1 MGPWKSRV
9 GGFAFEI
16 EKLDE
21 GMSGW
26 NAGGGSELVAVWM
39 EGESKNTAGKGVGFL
54 VTAPLVLEVPGG
66 GGGEGEDG
74 FVGKMSEK
82 SGVVRKR
89 KRGGCLRGCEG
100 VQILSGIRV
109 PKTKREGITGGGK
122 GVSIRRESESLYG

>member
-1 MGPWKSRV
+1 
-9 GGFAFEI
+9 
-16 EKLDE
+16 
-21 GMSGW
+21 
-26 NAGGGSELVAVWM
+26 M
-39 EGESKNTAGKGVGFL
+39 EGECENTAGKGVGFL

-74 FVGKMSEK
+74 VVGKMSEK
-82 SGVVRKR
+82 GGVVCKR

-100 VQILSGIRV
+100 VQILSGMRV